1 MNVQLLANTFTFW
14 WSEDLDLIELLFLCF
29 VSVNDL
35 LDGDVVSCLAKLL
48 DGGLCI
54 HDQLIEDS
62 FIDDREFRRVF
73 VLHHLCMLQLN
84 PSFVTVNQDPSFVTL
99 MLQGSYFL
107 NGKVLVDDVILILV
121 KDDDAFFKVI

>member
-1 MNVQLLANTFTFW
+1 M
-14 WSEDLDLIELLFLCF
+14 
-29 VSVNDL
+29 
-35 LDGDVVSCLAKLL
+35 KLL

-107 NGKVLVDDVILILV
+107 NGKVLVDDVIFILV
-121 KDDDAFFKVI
+121 KDDDTFFKVI